1 VWGAAIAIKHDGEKV
16 FDSGLTRKPGYR
28 PGQPRRLAAGQ
39 PSRIEESLHETR
51 HPGGPASPLRLTGPR
66 RFHSPYGSSSSL
78 ARARVG
84 GKDSIMRTFA
94 CIGVLAV
101 LTASL
106 TGVAFAQSDVTTSEA
121 TLDFVVTASRTAEE
135 VASVPAQVTVIT
147 ADDIAGSGATS
158 VVQVLEQA
166 AGVSFL
172 QALAGPGTESVS
184 MRGFGENSFGR
195 VLVLVDGVRLN
206 NPDMKPINW
215 NSVAL
220 SDIDRI
226 EVLEGGASV
235 LYGNNAV
242 AGVINIIT
250 KKGSG
255 DARTSVSGSVGSLQ
269 TNSQQFSHHNSTD
282 WGKFSLAVEHIGTA
296 GYRDR
301 QAAQTVNASARATM
315 NLSDVLSLSAQAAL
329 ADLGYQMPGGLT
341 KTQFDADPTQAVNWA
356 DEGTERQYSGG
367 LGLEWL
373 PSEALQIELPL
384 SYSYRDIH
392 VDMASWSTYTDRA
405 VQTAEARPKLTTELP
420 AGGVPVRLVGGVDLY
435 GAWLDMHSYS
445 EVQRTTESNQFN
457 VSELSAGPY
466 LSAKADLLRNLSLTG
481 GARYD
486 TALISAVN
494 KDKSV
499 NDSIVH
505 GAFVYDAGLSY
516 RPLDGLKVYASYGTL
531 FRYPF
536 TDEQAQTSGWSAKFN
551 VDLKPETGLNAEGGI
566 GINLVDRL
574 SFSANLYYMQLVDEI
589 VWDSATSSNVNLDQT
604 RRLGS
609 SVKLA
614 AKPCNFLGIDA
625 SYSFVDAVFAAG
637 LNEGK
642 HIPLVPAHSASA
654 SATFTLPAGL
664 SLGPTVLYKSDAWQ
678 SGDNANV
685 LAKVD
690 SYIIYGAQARLDL
703 RRDGRGIAILVA
715 ARNLLETHYAPLVF
729 YGAYYP
735 AEGRSVSVSVDY
747 RY

>member
-1 VWGAAIAIKHDGEKV
+1 
-16 FDSGLTRKPGYR
+16 
-28 PGQPRRLAAGQ
+28 
-39 PSRIEESLHETR
+39 
-51 HPGGPASPLRLTGPR
+51 
-66 RFHSPYGSSSSL
+66 
-78 ARARVG
+78 
-84 GKDSIMRTFA
+84 MRTFA
-94 CIGVLAV
+94 CIGALAV

-106 TGVAFAQSDVTTSEA
+106 TGVAFAQSDVATSEA
-121 TLDFVVTASRTAEE
+121 TLDFVVTAGRTAEE
-135 VASVPAQVTVIT
+135 AASVPAQVTVIT
-147 ADDIAGSGATS
+147 AGDIARSGATS

-226 EVLEGGASV
+226 EVLEGSASV

-250 KKGSG
+250 KKGSA
-255 DARTSVSGSVGSLQ
+255 DDRTSVSGSVGSFQ
-269 TNSQQFSHHNSTD
+269 TNSQQFSHQNSTD
-282 WGKFSLAVEHIGTA
+282 WGKFSLAVEHIGSA

-301 QAAQTVNASARATM
+301 QAAQTVNASTRATI

-329 ADLGYQMPGGLT
+329 ADLGYQMPGGLSLA
-341 KTQFDADPTQAVNWA
+341 QFEDDPTQAVNWA

-373 PSEALQIELPL
+373 PSDALQIELPL

-392 VDMASWSTYTDRA
+392 VDMASWLTYTDRA
-405 VQTAEARPKLTTELP
+405 VQTAEARPKLT
-420 AGGVPVRLVGGVDLY
+420 AGFSADGIPVRLVGGVDLY
-435 GAWLDMHSYS
+435 GAWLDVHAYS
-445 EVQRTTESNQFN
+445 DIQRTTESNQFN

-499 NDSIVH
+499 DDSIVH

-516 RPLDGLKVYASYGTL
+516 RPLDGLKLYASYGTL

-536 TDEQAQTSGWSAKFN
+536 TDEQAETSGYGADQFN
-551 VDLKPETGLNAEGGI
+551 VDLKPETGFNAEGGI
-566 GINLVDRL
+566 GIDLADRL
-574 SFSANLYYMQLVDEI
+574 SLSGTFYYMSLRDEI
-589 VWDSATSSNVNLDQT
+589 AVDSSFHNVNLDQT
-604 RRLGS
+604 RRVGS
-609 SVKLA
+609 SVELVA
-614 AKPCNFLGIDA
+614 RPFEFLSINAGYA
-625 SYSFVDAVFAAG
+625 FVDAVFAAG
-637 LNEGK
+637 ANEGK

-654 SATFTLPAGL
+654 SVNFMLPAGL
-664 SLGPTVLYKSDAWQ
+664 SIGPSILFKSDAWQ

-703 RRDGRGIAILVA
+703 QRDGKGIAILVA
-715 ARNLLETHYAPLVF
+715 ARNLLDTHYAPLVF

>member
-1 VWGAAIAIKHDGEKV
+1 
-16 FDSGLTRKPGYR
+16 
-28 PGQPRRLAAGQ
+28 
-39 PSRIEESLHETR
+39 
-51 HPGGPASPLRLTGPR
+51 
-66 RFHSPYGSSSSL
+66 
-78 ARARVG
+78 
-84 GKDSIMRTFA
+84 
-94 CIGVLAV
+94 

-106 TGVAFAQSDVTTSEA
+106 TGVAFAQSDVATSEA
-121 TLDFVVTASRTAEE
+121 TLDFVVTAGRTAEE
-135 VASVPAQVTVIT
+135 AASVPAQVTVIT
-147 ADDIAGSGATS
+147 AGDIARSGATS

-226 EVLEGGASV
+226 EVLEGSASV

-250 KKGSG
+250 KKGSA
-255 DARTSVSGSVGSLQ
+255 DDRTSVSGSVGSFQ
-269 TNSQQFSHHNSTD
+269 TNSQQFSHQNSTD
-282 WGKFSLAVEHIGTA
+282 WGKFSLAVEHIGSA

-301 QAAQTVNASARATM
+301 QAAQTVNASTRATI

-329 ADLGYQMPGGLT
+329 ADLGYQMPGGLSLA
-341 KTQFDADPTQAVNWA
+341 QFEDDPTQAVNWA

-373 PSEALQIELPL
+373 PSDALQIELPL

-392 VDMASWSTYTDRA
+392 VDMASWLTYTDRA
-405 VQTAEARPKLTTELP
+405 VQTAEARPKLT
-420 AGGVPVRLVGGVDLY
+420 AGFSADGIPVRLVGGVDLY
-435 GAWLDMHSYS
+435 GAWLDVHAYS
-445 EVQRTTESNQFN
+445 DIQRTTESNQFN

-499 NDSIVH
+499 DDSIVH

-516 RPLDGLKVYASYGTL
+516 RPLDGLKLYASYGTL

-536 TDEQAQTSGWSAKFN
+536 TDEQAETSGYGADQFN
-551 VDLKPETGLNAEGGI
+551 VDLKPETGFNAEGGI
-566 GINLVDRL
+566 GIDLADRL
-574 SFSANLYYMQLVDEI
+574 SLSGTFYYMSLRDEI
-589 VWDSATSSNVNLDQT
+589 AVDSSFHNVNLDQT
-604 RRLGS
+604 RRVGS
-609 SVKLA
+609 SVELVA
-614 AKPCNFLGIDA
+614 RPFEFLSINAGYA
-625 SYSFVDAVFAAG
+625 FVDAVFAAG
-637 LNEGK
+637 ANEGK

-654 SATFTLPAGL
+654 SVNFMLPAGL
-664 SLGPTVLYKSDAWQ
+664 SIGPSILFKSDAWQ

-703 RRDGRGIAILVA
+703 QRDGKGIAILVA
-715 ARNLLETHYAPLVF
+715 ARNLLDTHYAPLVF